1 MESRQI
7 SYKVLYHT
15 KGYIRLEMPLL
26 KKLSW
31 SYLYNNFKKSSR
43 FPIPSGIKNY
53 HLNPI
58 NGSMVIAYEP
68 DNINILEYIK
78 NMATDPDIKNII
90 KG

>member
-1 MESRQI
+1 METCQI
-7 SYKVLYHT
+7 SYKVLYHA

-43 FPIPSGIKNY
+43 FPIPSGIKNF
-53 HLNPI
+53 HLNPLTE
-58 NGSMVIAYEP
+58 SMVITYEP
-68 DNINILEYIK
+68 DINIFEYIK

>member
-1 MESRQI
+1 METCQI
-7 SYKVLYHT
+7 SYKVLFHI

-31 SYLYNNFKKSSR
+31 SYLYNNFEKYSR

-58 NGSMVIAYEP
+58 NGSMVITYEP
-68 DNINILEYIK
+68 DINILEYIK
-78 NMATDPDIKNII
+78 NIATDPDIKNII

>member
-31 SYLYNNFKKSSR
+31 AYLYNNFKKSSR
-43 FPIPSGIKNY
+43 FPIPSGIKNF
-53 HLNPI
+53 HLNPLTE
-58 NGSMVIAYEP
+58 SMVITYEP
-68 DNINILEYIK
+68 DINILEYIK
-78 NMATDPDIKNII
+78 NMAIDLKNII